1 MAHDHVHRA
10 EESNLKRVMIA
21 LVLTGTFMVVEV
33 IGGIISGSLAL
44 LADAGHMLTD
54 TMALA
59 LAAAAFHVSKRPAGG
74 SLTYG
79 YQRFQILA
87 AFVNGLSLLL
97 VVGWIFYE
105 AVRRFITP
113 RDILGETMLT
123 VAAAGLVIN
132 VISFAVLHS
141 GDQENLNIRGA
152 ALHVAGDLLGSV
164 AAIVAAVVIIYT
176 GWTLIDPILSVAVAF
191 LILRSAWVLVKRSA
205 HVLLEGAP
213 DWLDVTDL
221 QRRIV
226 ANISGVYGIHHVHVW
241 GLTPQ
246 RLMLTMHLQLDDEA
260 RSQSAVVR
268 EVKAFLRDEYG
279 IDHSTIEVELDEL
292 RRSPGCAALGRCRTS
307 MCSAAQG
314 YPALVVGRN
323 NPDVG
328 EGAISLRVV
337 EAVSDH
343 PLISDIKAEVVCLHF
358 DLGAFCLADE
368 RAGLDR
374 CRPMR
379 LEHANQV
386 LERVARVDDILDDEH
401 VLALDIAAH
410 VHDQAYRAGRRAP
423 AAVAGDR
430 DELDGARNAQAA
442 RKVGQEDK

>member
-1 MAHDHVHRA
+1 MAQDHVHRA
-10 EESNLKRVMIA
+10 EKSNLKRVMIA

-74 SLTYG
+74 NLTYG

-87 AFVNGLSLLL
+87 AFVNGLSLFL

-105 AVRRFITP
+105 AVERFITP
-113 RDILGETMLT
+113 RDILGGTMLT

-132 VISFAVLHS
+132 IISFAVLHS

-176 GWTLIDPILSVAVAF
+176 GWTLIDPILSIAVAF

-213 DWLDVTDL
+213 DWLDVADL
-221 QRRIV
+221 RDQIV
-226 ANISGVYGIHHVHVW
+226 AKVPGVEGIHHVHVW

-246 RLMLTMHLQLDDEA
+246 QLMLTMHLQLAEDA
-260 RSQSAVVR
+260 PSQSAVVR
-268 EVKAFLRDEYG
+268 GVKEYLRDEYG
-279 IDHSTIEVELDEL
+279 IGHSTIEVEID
-292 RRSPGCAALGRCRTS
+292 GCA
-307 MCSAAQG
+307 
-314 YPALVVGRN
+314 
-323 NPDVG
+323 
-328 EGAISLRVV
+328 
-337 EAVSDH
+337 DH
-343 PLISDIKAEVVCLHF
+343 
-358 DLGAFCLADE
+358 
-368 RAGLDR
+368 
-374 CRPMR
+374 
-379 LEHANQV
+379 
-386 LERVARVDDILDDEH
+386 
-401 VLALDIAAH
+401 
-410 VHDQAYRAGRRAP
+410 
-423 AAVAGDR
+423 
-430 DELDGARNAQAA
+430 
-442 RKVGQEDK
+442 